1 MNESLESKLSRI
13 RFSSSIPGA
22 GRIHH
27 VTEEDVCVVLSRLP
41 QELWHRLRAV
51 HFNDRARGARILGYI
66 NQGHR
71 EISLC
76 ALPPRIGLTAALVK
90 GQTAEQFG
98 AKRAQK
104 WPALAIR
111 RFMLYDVFLHEIG
124 HLQIIDEDR
133 PSSRLRFA
141 REKLAQAFAMRWRKR
156 LWSAAF
162 PHEDPVHNL
171 AAPGELQ
178 HL

>member
-1 MNESLESKLSRI
+1 MQESLESHLSRI
-13 RFSSSIPGA
+13 RFSSSLPGA

-27 VTEEDVCVVLSRLP
+27 VTKEDVRVVLSRLP
-41 QELWHRLRAV
+41 QELWRRLRAV
-51 HFNDRARGARILGYI
+51 HFNDQAHGARVLGYV

-71 EISLC
+71 EIALC

-111 RFMLYDVFLHEIG
+111 RFILYDTFHTRSDIC
-124 HLQIIDEDR
+124 R
-133 PSSRLRFA
+133 
-141 REKLAQAFAMRWRKR
+141 
-156 LWSAAF
+156 
-162 PHEDPVHNL
+162 
-171 AAPGELQ
+171 
-178 HL
+178 